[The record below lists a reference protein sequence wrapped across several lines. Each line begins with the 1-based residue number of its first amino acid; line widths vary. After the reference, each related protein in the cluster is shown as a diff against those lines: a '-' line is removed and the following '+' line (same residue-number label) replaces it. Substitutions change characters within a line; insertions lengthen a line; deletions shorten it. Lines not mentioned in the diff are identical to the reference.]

1 LRRAAA
7 RSRAA
12 DDPTAGASNGPVGQL
27 PWTDGAGSTED
38 EGVALNESD
47 RHATLAVAAP
57 GGSVSFPMLDLDE
70 LPASVVSRFRE
81 VAARLPGTPA
91 LVSPG
96 VAMTFA
102 EADRRTDDIA
112 VAILGRLDA
121 TELGPVAT
129 LLPHGVAGLLGVL
142 AAMKTGRPVVPLDPM
157 VPAERMAQII
167 RSAGC
172 VALLTDLGDGSVA
185 RSTVGLRPVGA
196 VSTDPRTMAAVD
208 PRPLLELLAD
218 DGPRLVLDLA
228 AAASDGS
235 EWIAAN
241 GADAVW
247 WPEPRLD
254 EPACIVF
261 TSGSTGAP
269 KGVVWTHG
277 TFLCEACA
285 GAERLGFGP
294 GDRLALV
301 LPYSFAAGMTVVV
314 FGLLN
319 GAGLYAY
326 DPRSAGLRGLG
337 DWIITQ
343 NLTSLQ
349 TTPSLLR
356 ALLDAL
362 EPDEV
367 LPDLRIVT
375 TGGEA
380 AYGRDIAALRAHVPA
395 TCTYLNWS
403 GASEIA
409 SLGFHEIPPN
419 APVPEGTIPGGLPAP
434 GKEVLLRREDG
445 SLAGPGEAGAV
456 EVISAYLSAGYW
468 QNPELTAERFTPL
481 PDGRMTCRTGD
492 LGRLEPDGTVM
503 LLGRR
508 DAAVKIRGY
517 LVEPSE
523 VEAALLRSPEIAEAV
538 VTAVT
543 SQDAPN
549 RLVAYVVPAVRG
561 NTLSP
566 VRIRRALRE
575 RLPAWMV
582 PTTIVALA
590 ELPRNERGKVDR
602 GALPPPPEARTRS
615 ARPRTQWEIIV
626 ADIWTRVLDLEEVS
640 AGDDF
645 MELGGDSLAAAELLT
660 LVSEKLGVSLPS
672 SALVEAPTLGA
683 FSHAVS
689 VAQQAGPRHPTV
701 VPLRTTGSRPPLFCF
716 AGAGALALGFH
727 SLARR
732 LGEDQP
738 VYAFQAHGLER
749 RGFPDWSVEKTAR
762 RHLEMIRILAPRGP
776 YLLAGHSLGGLIAM
790 EIAQQL
796 AAAGEEVDMLS
807 IMDTYLPSSLRIG
820 PTEDGPGA
828 AVGAAG
834 ADIGAAGAQEHARVY
849 RNRLA
854 RFTQRLLPEQRANL
868 TNVATLKKM
877 VQLPLTGVVQFGG
890 LEQFDV
896 FFNHGRLL
904 ERFYRPRPW
913 GGRTIVYRSAENP
926 DPENAWST
934 YLTGSHD
941 IHYVPC
947 EHFYLLR
954 EPHVI
959 KISEHF
965 RAEIDRVVAEQAAR
979 G

>member
-1 LRRAAA
+1 M
-7 RSRAA
+7 
-12 DDPTAGASNGPVGQL
+12 
-27 PWTDGAGSTED
+27 
-38 EGVALNESD
+38 NESD
-47 RHATLAVAAP
+47 RPAALAVEMS
-57 GGSVSFPMLDLDE
+57 GGGPSFPALDLDA

-81 VAARLPGTPA
+81 VAAWRPDTPA

-102 EADRRTDDIA
+102 EADRRTDAVA

-121 TELGPVAT
+121 NEIGPVAT
-129 LLPHGVAGLLGVL
+129 LLPHGVAGLLGLLAVL
-142 AAMKTGRPVVPLDPM
+142 KTGRPVVPLDPM
-157 VPAERMAQII
+157 VPADRMAQII
-167 RSAGC
+167 RQAGC
-172 VALLTDLGDGSVA
+172 VALLTDLGDASVA
-185 RSTVGLRPVGA
+185 RSTVGLRAVGSAGVDASAVAAIDAAPVLNALG
-196 VSTDPRTMAAVD
+196 
-208 PRPLLELLAD
+208 D
-218 DGPRLVLDLA
+218 DAPRLILDLA
-228 AAASDGS
+228 AAAGDGA

-261 TSGSTGAP
+261 TSGSTGTP

-277 TFLCEACA
+277 TFLSEAFA
-285 GAERLGFGP
+285 GAERLGLAP

-301 LPYSFAAGMTVVV
+301 LPYSFAAGITVVV

-326 DPRSAGLRGLG
+326 DPRAAGLRGLG

-343 NLTSLQ
+343 NLTVLQ

-356 ALLDAL
+356 ALLGAL
-362 EPDEV
+362 EPGEI
-367 LPDLRIVT
+367 LSDLRLVT
-375 TGGEA
+375 TCGEA
-380 AYGRDIAALRAHVPA
+380 AYGRDIAALRSHVSA
-395 TCTYLNWS
+395 TCTYANWS

-409 SLGFHEIPPN
+409 SLGFHEIRPG
-419 APVPEGTIPGGLPAP
+419 APVPDGTIAAGLPAP

-445 SLAGPGEAGAV
+445 SVAGPGESGDV

-468 QNPELTAERFTPL
+468 GNPELTAERFAPL
-481 PDGRMTCRTGD
+481 PDGRTSCRTGD
-492 LGRLEPDGTVM
+492 LGRIEPDGTVV

-538 VTAVT
+538 VTAVDG
-543 SQDAPN
+543 QGAQN
-549 RLVAYVVPAVRG
+549 RLVAYVVPAVHG

-575 RLPAWMV
+575 RLPIWMV

-590 ELPRNERGKVDR
+590 EMPRNERGKVDR
-602 GALPPPPEARTRS
+602 GALPPPPS
-615 ARPRTQWEIIV
+615 APATSKRPRTQWEIVV
-626 ADIWTRVLDLEEVS
+626 ADIWTRVLDLEEVGV
-640 AGDDF
+640 GDDF
-645 MELGGDSLAAAELLT
+645 MELGGDSLAANELLT
-660 LVSEKLGVSLPS
+660 LVQEKLGVAMPS
-672 SALVEAPTLGA
+672 SALVDSPTLGA
-683 FSHAVS
+683 FAHAVS
-689 VAQQAGPRHPTV
+689 VAQQSGPRHPTV

-762 RHLEMIRILAPRGP
+762 RHLEVIRVLAPHGP

-796 AAAGEEVDMLS
+796 AAVGEEVGFLS
-807 IMDTYLPSSLRIG
+807 IMDTYMPSSLRI
-820 PTEDGPGA
+820 DPGDEGGGEA
-828 AVGAAG
+828 GSAAG
-834 ADIGAAGAQEHARVY
+834 AGQHGTATDAAASADGNGSGALVLSSSAQEHARSY
-849 RNRLA
+849 RQRLA
-854 RFTQRLLPEQRANL
+854 RFTQRLLPEQRANF
-868 TNVATLKKM
+868 TNMATLKKM
-877 VQLPLTGVVQFGG
+877 VQIPLTGVVQFGG

-904 ERFYRPRPW
+904 ERFYRPRAW
-913 GGRTIVYRSAENP
+913 AGRTIVYRSAENP

-941 IHYVPC
+941 VHYVPC

-954 EPHVI
+954 EPHVL

-965 RAEIDRVVAEQAAR
+965 RAEIDRVVGEQAAR

>member
-1 LRRAAA
+1 MALNDSDRRA
-7 RSRAA
+7 
-12 DDPTAGASNGPVGQL
+12 P
-27 PWTDGAGSTED
+27 
-38 EGVALNESD
+38 
-47 RHATLAVAAP
+47 LAVAAP
-57 GGSVSFPMLDLDE
+57 GSDVRLPTLDLHA
-70 LPASVVSRFRE
+70 LPDSVVGRFRE
-81 VAARLPGTPA
+81 VAGHLPDTPA

-96 VAMTFA
+96 VTMTFA

-121 TELGPVAT
+121 TEFGPVAT
-129 LLPHGVAGLLGVL
+129 LLPHGVPGLLGLL

-167 RSAGC
+167 RQAGC
-172 VALLTDLGDGSVA
+172 VALVTDLGDTSVA

-196 VSTDPRTMAAVD
+196 AGADQAASTVD
-208 PRPLLELLAD
+208 AGPLLGLFTD

-254 EPACIVF
+254 EPACVVF

-277 TFLCEACA
+277 TFLSEACA

-301 LPYSFAAGMTVVV
+301 LPYSFAAGITVVV

-326 DPRSAGLRGLG
+326 DPRSAGLRGLA
-337 DWIITQ
+337 DWLVTQ
-343 NLTSLQ
+343 NLTALL

-356 ALLDAL
+356 ALLG
-362 EPDEV
+362 V
-367 LPDLRIVT
+367 LDTGESLPGLRLVAT
-375 TGGEA
+375 AGEA
-380 AYGRDIAALRAHVPA
+380 AYGRDIAALRTHIAA
-395 TCTYLNWS
+395 TCTYVNWS

-409 SLGFHEIPPN
+409 SLGFHEIPPG
-419 APVPEGTIPGGLPAP
+419 APVPEGTIPGGRPAP
-434 GKEVLLRREDG
+434 GKEVRLRREDG
-445 SLAGPGEAGAV
+445 SFAELGEAGAI
-456 EVISAYLSAGYW
+456 EVTSAYLSAGYW
-468 QNPELTAERFTPL
+468 QNPELSAEKFTPL
-481 PDGRMTCRTGD
+481 PDGRMTCRVGD
-492 LGRLEPDGTVM
+492 LGRLEPDGTLV

-543 SQDAPN
+543 SEDTPN
-549 RLVAYVVPAVRG
+549 RLVAYIVPAVHG

-566 VRIRRALRE
+566 ARVRRALRE
-575 RLPAWMV
+575 RLPVWMV
-582 PTTIVALA
+582 PTTIVPLA
-590 ELPRNERGKVDR
+590 ELPRNERGKIDR
-602 GALPPPPEARTRS
+602 GALPPPPAPRVS
-615 ARPRTQWEIIV
+615 ARPRSQWEIVV
-626 ADIWTRVLDLEEVS
+626 ADIWLRVLDLDEVYV
-640 AGDDF
+640 GDDF
-645 MELGGDSLAAAELLT
+645 MELGGDSLAANELLT
-660 LVSEKLGVSLPS
+660 LVTERLGVSLPS
-672 SALVEAPTLGA
+672 STLVDTPTLGA
-683 FSHAVS
+683 FAHAVS
-689 VAQQAGPRHPTV
+689 LAQQAGPRHPTV
-701 VPLRTTGSRPPLFCF
+701 VPLRTAGTRPPLFCF

-732 LGEDQP
+732 LGDDQP

-762 RHLEMIRILAPRGP
+762 RHLEIIRVLAPRGP

-796 AAAGEEVDMLS
+796 AAAGEEVGLLS
-807 IMDTYLPSSLRIG
+807 IMDTYLPSSLRID
-820 PTEDGPGA
+820 PEDEDPAGGA
-828 AVGAAG
+828 GGGGTTGAQP
-834 ADIGAAGAQEHARVY
+834 GAQEHARSH
-849 RNRLA
+849 RSRLA
-854 RFTQRLLPEQRANL
+854 RFTQRLMPEQRANFA
-868 TNVATLKKM
+868 NIATLKKM
-877 VQLPLTGVVQFGG
+877 AQIPLTGVVNFGG
-890 LEQFDV
+890 LEQFEV

-904 ERFYRPRPW
+904 ERFYKPRAW
-913 GGRTIVYRSAENP
+913 AGRAIVYRSAENP
-926 DPENAWST
+926 DPADAWSA

-965 RAEIDRVVAEQAAR
+965 RAEIDRVVAEHTAGA
-979 G
+979 